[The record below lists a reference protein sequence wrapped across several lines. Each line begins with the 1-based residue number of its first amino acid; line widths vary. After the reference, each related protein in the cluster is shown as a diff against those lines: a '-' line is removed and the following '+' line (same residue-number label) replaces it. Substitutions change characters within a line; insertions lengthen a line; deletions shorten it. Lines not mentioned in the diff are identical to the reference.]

1 MTTAVF
7 DVTKAQS
14 FEHVPIWKREL
25 DDYSSSKKD
34 VLKVLVGN
42 KVFSVYFLV
51 QGSLCSRPLL

>member
-1 MTTAVF
+1 MTMAVF

-51 QGSLCSRPLL
+51 QGS